1 MRFSLFGIPVHVQP
15 GFWLM
20 AALLGFPWITGEQPD
35 VGAFGLWVVVVF
47 FSIMVHEFGHALAIM
62 RHGIQPAIS
71 LHMLGGLTS
80 WRDGHK
86 LSRPNRIFISFAGP
100 LAGFVLGGT
109 VFVLRMAAPE
119 AFAGLPRY
127 GYLVVNLIEYVNIF
141 WGLINLIPVLPLDGG
156 HILED
161 TLGPTRKRTTAII
174 SLVTGGL
181 VVLVCVAQN
190 QWWIA
195 FLFGMLS
202 FQSFQ
207 RLQEGAPARAHAEE
221 PLAAE
226 PPAEPYAPEPIEPQI
241 MARLHDAGRALE
253 EGRYNDAGS
262 AAEALLDDEP
272 PAPVRLDALHIVA
285 WAYLLGDEPKQA
297 ARVIDAIGRL
307 GMVDPALA
315 GAVLLAEERF
325 DEAREV
331 LEGARALGD
340 DRKEIVGPL
349 IQILIRQEEIARA
362 AALALDIT
370 ESLSDN
376 DIRQMADIASKH
388 SAFAWASR
396 LFEVLFERDGSPE
409 NGYDAARLRA
419 LEGDDDGAIALLRR
433 AVAAGFS
440 DAARAWSDAALE
452 KMRTGEVA
460 QQLADLLP
468 QPASLSRSDNG
479 DPAPSEL

>member
-1 MRFSLFGIPVHVQP
+1 
-15 GFWLM
+15 
-20 AALLGFPWITGEQPD
+20 
-35 VGAFGLWVVVVF
+35 
-47 FSIMVHEFGHALAIM
+47 
-62 RHGIQPAIS
+62 
-71 LHMLGGLTS
+71 
-80 WRDGHK
+80 
-86 LSRPNRIFISFAGP
+86 
-100 LAGFVLGGT
+100 
-109 VFVLRMAAPE
+109 
-119 AFAGLPRY
+119 
-127 GYLVVNLIEYVNIF
+127 
-141 WGLINLIPVLPLDGG
+141 
-156 HILED
+156 
-161 TLGPTRKRTTAII
+161 
-174 SLVTGGL
+174 
-181 VVLVCVAQN
+181 
-190 QWWIA
+190 
-195 FLFGMLS
+195 
-202 FQSFQ
+202 
-207 RLQEGAPARAHAEE
+207 
-221 PLAAE
+221 
-226 PPAEPYAPEPIEPQI
+226 
-241 MARLHDAGRALE
+241 
-253 EGRYNDAGS
+253 
-262 AAEALLDDEP
+262 
-272 PAPVRLDALHIVA
+272 
-285 WAYLLGDEPKQA
+285 
-297 ARVIDAIGRL
+297 
-307 GMVDPALA
+307 VDPALA